1 MAKGRSLAGET
12 PYVGVDIGGTKIQ
25 ASLVCES
32 GTIAGNRR
40 CRTPPDASP
49 KATLKAI
56 YQTVDELLQEH
67 GLLPDALAAM
77 GVAVA
82 AVVDPDQGR
91 IVATP
96 NMNLG
101 GMEIVPPLAEHFGI
115 PIALG
120 NDTNLSTLGEKWLG
134 AGRDADSVM
143 GIFVGTGIGGGF
155 VTQNG
160 LWRGHRELGAEIG
173 HMIMQIDGPQCGCG
187 NCGCLEALAS
197 RTAIQRDIRDAVA
210 AGRTTVLTEMLDG
223 DLSIIRSGAL
233 KRALAS
239 EDELVSEVLR
249 RAAEVLGYACLT
261 VRHVLDPE
269 VLVLGGGVMEACGD
283 FMFAF
288 VERIVSGDPYPGTP
302 ESGRIVLS
310 ALGDDAGVLGAV
322 ALAREHIGRSP
333 FGKPLAAGVAS
344 PSIHGCDFGQITVGT
359 DTYNRDVY
367 IRANGKVKA
376 RKKKLAK
383 RLYGDSHVIG
393 PEEAAKV
400 CKGAPEVLFV
410 GAGHSNC
417 VELNAEAEQ
426 YLRRRGVTCQV
437 LPTPQAVDA
446 YNACRQRKAALIHV
460 TC

>member
-1 MAKGRSLAGET
+1 MAKENTRDDGN

-25 ASLVCES
+25 ASLVRES
-32 GTIAGNRR
+32 GAIAGNRR
-40 CRTPPDASP
+40 CRTPRDASP

-67 GLLPDALAAM
+67 GLARDALAAM

-101 GMEIVPPLAEHFGI
+101 GMEIVPPLAKHFGI
-115 PIALG
+115 PVALG

-155 VTQNG
+155 VTQHG

-197 RTAIQRDIRDAVA
+197 RTAIQRNIRDAVA
-210 AGRTTVLTEMLDG
+210 AGQTTVLTEMLDG
-223 DLSIIRSGAL
+223 DLGTIRSGAL
-233 KRALAS
+233 KRALARD
-239 EDELVSEVLR
+239 DELVGEVLS

-283 FMFAF
+283 FMFPV

-302 ESGRIVLS
+302 ESGRMVLS

-344 PSIHGCDFGQITVGT
+344 PSIHGCEFGQITVGAE
-359 DTYNRDVY
+359 TYDGDVY
-367 IRANGKVKA
+367 IRANGKVKT

-383 RLYGDSHVIG
+383 RLYGSSHVIG
-393 PEEAAKV
+393 PEEAAKI

-417 VELNAEAEQ
+417 VELNEQAEQ
-426 YLRRRGVTCQV
+426 YLRRRGVACQV

-446 YNACRQRKAALIHV
+446 YNACRQRKAAVIHV